1 MATKTRGDHVP
12 PREKPS
18 AYTIDFPK
26 PVWHNVKALAALR
39 GQSIREFLQT
49 TVHAELDRAVQAG
62 EFQLTRFADLS
73 HHRA

>member
-1 MATKTRGDHVP
+1 MSTKTRGDQLA

-49 TVHAELDRAVQAG
+49 TVNAELDRAVEAG
-62 EFQLTRFADLS
+62 EFQLTRLADLQR
-73 HHRA
+73 HRA